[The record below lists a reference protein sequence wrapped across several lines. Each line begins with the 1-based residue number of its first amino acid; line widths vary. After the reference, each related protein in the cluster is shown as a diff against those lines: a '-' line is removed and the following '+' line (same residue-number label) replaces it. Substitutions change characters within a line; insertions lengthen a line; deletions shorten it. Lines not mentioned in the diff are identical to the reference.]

1 MKNCWVQSEQQ
12 KESLDQWLRLN
23 DFRLSRKAKKASWP
37 LKSVDGP
44 LRLLSFASTF
54 KSLSQVPFVTWH
66 WVTQSVTRDAW
77 RVTRDAWRV
86 TSRNVSLGRLW
97 FFKRDLK
104 LSTFSLNM
112 EREKFVLRRRD
123 TSSFYE
129 SCIDA
134 IRWSLCI
141 RREFRRSL
149 SLCGS
154 FTCQES
160 IPC

>member
-66 WVTQSVTRDAW
+66 WVTQS
-77 RVTRDAWRV
+77 VTRDAWRV